1 MSMELH
7 KSKVVSLKSHPVL
20 TERWLQ
26 DEIVKDTSI
35 LGLGDLV
42 VRSQER
48 NQPKGGRLDLL
59 LEDPE
64 SGTRYEIELQLGT
77 VDESHII
84 RTIEYWDLERRRYP
98 QYDHVAVIV
107 AEEITSR
114 FFNVIGLFNGFIPLI
129 AIQLNALD
137 VNGFMTLNS
146 TRVLDVQSLG
156 TEEDDSPALAT
167 DRPYWESRST
177 KQVLT
182 VMDSLV
188 ELARNIDPRLVA
200 RYNKYYIGLGID
212 GLANNFISFKP
223 RKKHVCL
230 QIKIPESDESDEI
243 LENTNLQLLDYDKR
257 WRNYRIQ
264 VNQPSVDEHRELL
277 LELMKQAYALRNG

>member
-1 MSMELH
+1 MELF
-7 KSKVVSLKSHPVL
+7 KSKIISLKNHPIL

-48 NQPKGGRLDLL
+48 SQPKGGRLDLL
-59 LEDPE
+59 LEDPD

-129 AIQLNALD
+129 AIQLNALEI
-137 VNGFMTLNS
+137 NGYMTLNS
-146 TRVLDVQSLG
+146 TRVLDIQTLG
-156 TEEDDSPALAT
+156 TEEEDSPALAA

-188 ELARNIDPRLVA
+188 ELARDIDPRLVA
-200 RYNKYYIGLGID
+200 RYNKHYIGVGFD

-223 RKKHVCL
+223 RKKHLCL
-230 QIKIPESDESDEI
+230 QIKIPEVDETNEM

-257 WRNYRIQ
+257 WHNYRIQ
-264 VNQPSVDEHRELL
+264 VTQSDVDNNRALL
-277 LELMKQAYALRNG
+277 LDLMRQAYTLRNG

>member
-1 MSMELH
+1 MELH

-59 LEDPE
+59 LEDPD

-129 AIQLNALD
+129 AIQLNALE

-146 TRVLDVQSLG
+146 TRVLDIQNLG
-156 TEEDDSPALAT
+156 TEEEDSPALAT

-182 VMDSLV
+182 IMDSLV

-223 RKKHVCL
+223 RKKHLCL
-230 QIKIPESDESDEI
+230 QIKIPESDETDEI

-257 WRNYRIQ
+257 WRYYRIQ
-264 VNQPSVDEHRELL
+264 VNQSSVDEHRELL
-277 LELMKQAYALRNG
+277 LDLMKQAYALRNG

>member
-1 MSMELH
+1 MDLY

-59 LEDPE
+59 LEDPD
-64 SGTRYEIELQLGT
+64 SSTRYEIELQLGT

-129 AIQLNALD
+129 AIQLNALE

-146 TRVLDVQSLG
+146 TRVLDIQSLG
-156 TEEDDSPALAT
+156 TEEEDSPALAT

-182 VMDSLV
+182 VMDGLV
-188 ELARNIDPRLVA
+188 ELAREINPRLVA
-200 RYNKYYIGLGID
+200 RYNKHYIGLGID

-230 QIKIPESDESDEI
+230 QIKIPASVETDEI
-243 LENTNLQLLDYDKR
+243 LENADMPLLEYDKR
-257 WRNYRIQ
+257 WRYYRIQ
-264 VNQPSVDEHRELL
+264 VTQSDVDKNRDLL
-277 LELMKQAYALRNG
+277 LGLMRQAYELRNG

>member
-1 MSMELH
+1 MDLH

-59 LEDPE
+59 LEDPD

-129 AIQLNALD
+129 AIQLNALE

-146 TRVLDVQSLG
+146 TRVLDIQSLG
-156 TEEDDSPALAT
+156 TEEDDSPALTT
-167 DRPYWESRST
+167 DRAYWETRST

-200 RYNKYYIGLGID
+200 RYNKYYVGLGID

-230 QIKIPESDESDEI
+230 QIKIPASAETDEI
-243 LENTNLQLLDYDKR
+243 LENTDMPLLEYDKR
-257 WRNYRIQ
+257 WRYYRIQ
-264 VNQPSVDEHRELL
+264 VTQPDVDKNRDMLL
-277 LELMKQAYALRNG
+277 GLMRQAYELRNG

>member
-1 MSMELH
+1 MELH

-48 NQPKGGRLDLL
+48 IQPKGGRLDLL
-59 LEDPE
+59 LEDPD

-129 AIQLNALD
+129 AIQLNAL
-137 VNGFMTLNS
+137 
-146 TRVLDVQSLG
+146 
-156 TEEDDSPALAT
+156 
-167 DRPYWESRST
+167 
-177 KQVLT
+177 
-182 VMDSLV
+182 
-188 ELARNIDPRLVA
+188 
-200 RYNKYYIGLGID
+200 
-212 GLANNFISFKP
+212 
-223 RKKHVCL
+223 
-230 QIKIPESDESDEI
+230 
-243 LENTNLQLLDYDKR
+243 
-257 WRNYRIQ
+257 
-264 VNQPSVDEHRELL
+264 
-277 LELMKQAYALRNG
+277 

>member
-1 MSMELH
+1 MELH

-26 DEIVKDTSI
+26 DEIVRDTSI
-35 LGLGDLV
+35 LGLGDLA

-48 NQPKGGRLDLL
+48 NQPKAGRLDLL
-59 LEDPE
+59 LEDPD

-129 AIQLNALD
+129 AIQLNALE

-146 TRVLDVQSLG
+146 TRVLDIQSLG
-156 TEEDDSPALAT
+156 AEEDDSVDLDGLESALAASAET
-167 DRPYWESRST
+167 
-177 KQVLT
+177 L
-182 VMDSLV
+182 
-188 ELARNIDPRLVA
+188 
-200 RYNKYYIGLGID
+200 
-212 GLANNFISFKP
+212 
-223 RKKHVCL
+223 
-230 QIKIPESDESDEI
+230 
-243 LENTNLQLLDYDKR
+243 
-257 WRNYRIQ
+257 
-264 VNQPSVDEHRELL
+264 
-277 LELMKQAYALRNG
+277 

>member
-1 MSMELH
+1 MELY
-7 KSKVVSLKSHPVL
+7 KSNVVSLKNHSTL

-26 DEIVKDTSI
+26 DEIVRDPTI

-42 VRSQER
+42 VRSKER
-48 NQPKGGRLDLL
+48 SQPKGGRLDLL

-64 SGTRYEIELQLGT
+64 DNTRYEVELQLGT

-129 AIQLNALD
+129 AIQLNALE
-137 VNGFMTLNS
+137 VNGFLTLNS
-146 TRVLDVQSLG
+146 TRVLDIQNLG
-156 TEEDDSPALAT
+156 TEEEDSPSLVT
-167 DRPYWESRST
+167 DRQYWEARST

-182 VMDSLV
+182 VVDSLI
-188 ELARNIDPRLVA
+188 ELARSIHPDLVA
-200 RYNKYYIGLGID
+200 RYNKHYIGVGID
-212 GLANNFISFKP
+212 GVANNFITFKP

-230 QIKIPESDESDEI
+230 QIRLPQSQESDES
-243 LENTNLQLLDYDKR
+243 LEDTELQLLEYDNR
-257 WRNYRIQ
+257 WKNYRIQ
-264 VNQPSVDEHRELL
+264 LGQKDVDAYRDLL
-277 LELMKQAYALRNG
+277 LQMMNKAYLFRNG

>member
-1 MSMELH
+1 MDLY

-59 LEDPE
+59 LEDPD

-129 AIQLNALD
+129 AIQLNALE
-137 VNGFMTLNS
+137 VNGFMTLNA
-146 TRVLDVQSLG
+146 TRVLDIQSLG
-156 TEEDDSPALAT
+156 TEEEDSPALAT

-188 ELARNIDPRLVA
+188 ELARDIDPRLIA
-200 RYNKYYIGLGID
+200 RYNKHYIGLGID

-223 RKKHVCL
+223 RKKNVCL
-230 QIKIPESDESDEI
+230 QIKIPSSVETDEI
-243 LENTNLQLLDYDKR
+243 LENAEMQLLDYDKR

-264 VNQPSVDEHRELL
+264 VTQSDVDKNRELL
-277 LELMKQAYALRNG
+277 LDLIRQAYALRNG

>member
-1 MSMELH
+1 MELH

-59 LEDPE
+59 LEDPD
-64 SGTRYEIELQLGT
+64 SSTRYEIELQLGT

-114 FFNVIGLFNGFIPLI
+114 FFNIIGLFNGFIPLI
-129 AIQLNALD
+129 AIQLNALE

-156 TEEDDSPALAT
+156 TEEEDSPALAT
-167 DRPYWESRST
+167 DRPYWEQRST

-182 VMDSLV
+182 VMDGLV
-188 ELARNIDPRLVA
+188 ELAREINSRLVA
-200 RYNKYYIGLGID
+200 RYNKHYIGLGID

-230 QIKIPESDESDEI
+230 QIKIPASVETDEI
-243 LENTNLQLLDYDKR
+243 LENADMPLLEYDKR
-257 WRNYRIQ
+257 WRYYRIQ
-264 VNQPSVDEHRELL
+264 VTQSDVDKNRDLL
-277 LELMKQAYALRNG
+277 LGLMRQAYELRNG

>member
-1 MSMELH
+1 MELY
-7 KSKVVSLKSHPVL
+7 KSNVVSLRSHPTL

-26 DEIVKDTSI
+26 DEIVKDPTI

-42 VRSQER
+42 VRSKER
-48 NQPKGGRLDLL
+48 SQPKGGRLDLL

-64 SGTRYEIELQLGT
+64 DSTRYEVELQLGT

-129 AIQLNALD
+129 AIQLNALE
-137 VNGFMTLNS
+137 VNGFLTLNS
-146 TRVLDVQSLG
+146 TRVLDIQSLG
-156 TEEDDSPALAT
+156 TEEEDSPSLVT
-167 DRPYWESRST
+167 DRQYWEARST

-182 VMDSLV
+182 VVDSLI
-188 ELARNIDPRLVA
+188 ELARTIHPELVA
-200 RYNKYYIGLGID
+200 RYNKHYIGVGID
-212 GLANNFISFKP
+212 GIANNFISFKP

-230 QIKIPESDESDEI
+230 QLRIPQSEELDEL
-243 LENTNLQLLDYDKR
+243 LEDTDLQLLEYDNR
-257 WRNYRIQ
+257 WKNYRIQ
-264 VNQPSVDEHRELL
+264 MGQKDVDSNKDLIL
-277 LELMKQAYALRNG
+277 QMMNKAYVFRNG